1 MPYLAGYVT
10 PQDYAAV
17 GNGIADD
24 TAAVQAA
31 VNSGAPVFFPPGTY
45 LISSAVALPTTAFLF
60 GAGSG
65 TYNVTAGTNL
75 SIIKLANGAN
85 SSMFTIAA
93 GNGSGVI
100 RDLQLNGNK
109 ANQTGGGSAV
119 LWSSAGS
126 AQESQWHCERVYV
139 HDAFS
144 SGFET
149 QTNRQN
155 NKFTECVSYNNGGHG
170 INCSASD
177 SAVINCTIGL
187 NTLDG
192 VLASYVCHISGSDIF
207 SNRNGVNIPTGVR
220 GIEITN
226 CGIDRNN
233 QQGIYIAGSSVDV
246 AACTI
251 HSNGQSANN
260 TYGSITVDDTFGAVD
275 GITISHCNFWLDA
288 GITNLPNY
296 HINFNTTTSLAQVWA
311 CSFQAAS
318 FATGTISNNG
328 QAVQTT
334 IKNML
339 VGGTAA
345 LGDNG
350 VGEIQLANAT
360 TKPSSPPSGG
370 TTVFSQTASAVPLM
384 AYFPSGNKSSLV
396 DAFFLLASSPTFTL
410 AAQTATTVTL
420 AVESSATYL
429 MEAALIFS
437 NTTGITTPS
446 WTGPASATMQWN
458 DTTGSLDYSSTIGAT
473 NNTFAANAG
482 TRMAFLKGV
491 LIVAGTSG
499 SLTLTL
505 GVSAGTTTLA
515 AGTWL
520 RLTRLK

>member
-1 MPYLAGYVT
+1 VPYLAGFVT
-10 PQDYAAV
+10 PQDYGAV
-17 GNGIADD
+17 GNGTTDD
-24 TAAVQAA
+24 TVALQSA
-31 VNSGAPVFFPPGTY
+31 VNSGSPVFLPPATY
-45 LISSAVALPTTAFLF
+45 LISSAIALPTTPFIF

-65 TYNVTAGTNL
+65 TYNVTAGANL

-93 GNGSGVI
+93 GNGAGVI
-100 RDLQLNGNK
+100 RDIQLNGNK
-109 ANQTGGGSAV
+109 ANQTGGGSAI

-192 VLASYVCHISGSDIF
+192 VLANYVCHISGCDIF
-207 SNRNGVNIPTGVR
+207 SNRNGINIPSSVFGV
-220 GIEITN
+220 EITN
-226 CGIDRNN
+226 CGIDRNQ

-246 AACTI
+246 VACTI
-251 HSNGQSANN
+251 HSNGQAANN
-260 TYGSITVDDTFGAVD
+260 TYGSITVDDTFGTVT
-275 GITISHCNFWLDA
+275 GVTISHCNFWLDA
-288 GITNLPNY
+288 GITNLPSY
-296 HINFNTTTSLAQVWA
+296 HVNFNTATSLAQVSA

-318 FATGTISNNG
+318 FATGTVSNNN

-334 IKNML
+334 VKNVL

-350 VGEIQLANAT
+350 VGELQVANAT

-370 TTVFSQTASAVPLM
+370 TVVFSQTASAIPLM
-384 AYFPSGNKSSLV
+384 GYTPNGNKASLI
-396 DAFFLLASSPTFTL
+396 DAFFQLASSPTFTL

-429 MEAALIFS
+429 MEAGLIFT
-437 NTTGITTPS
+437 NTTGNTTPS

-458 DTTGSLDYSSTIGAT
+458 STNTPLTYSSTIGAV
-473 NNTFAANAG
+473 NNTFTSNAATN
-482 TRMAFLKGV
+482 MAFFKGI

-515 AGTWL
+515 AGSWL

>member
-1 MPYLAGYVT
+1 MPYLAGYIT
-10 PQDYAAV
+10 PQDYNAKGDGV
-17 GNGIADD
+17 TDD
-24 TAAVQAA
+24 TAAIQSA
-31 VNSGAPVFFPPGTY
+31 VNSGAPVFFPPATY
-45 LISSAVALPTTAFLF
+45 IISSAIALPSSPFLF
-60 GAGSG
+60 GSGAG
-65 TYNVTAGTNL
+65 TYNITPGPGL

-93 GNGSGVI
+93 GNAAGVI
-100 RDLQLNGNK
+100 RDLQFNGNK
-109 ANQTGGGSAV
+109 ANQTGGGSAI

-126 AQESQWHCERVYV
+126 PQESQWHLERVYV

-177 SAVINCTIGL
+177 SAVINCTIGM

-207 SNRNGVNIPTGVR
+207 SNRNGINIPTGVR
-220 GIEITN
+220 GVQITN

-246 AACTI
+246 VACTL
-251 HSNGQSANN
+251 HSNGQTATN

-288 GITNLPNY
+288 GYTNLPSY
-296 HINFNTTTSLAQVWA
+296 HVNFNTTTSLAQVSA

-318 FATGTISNNG
+318 YASGTVSNNN

-334 IKNML
+334 VKNVL

-350 VGEIQLANAT
+350 VGELQLANAT
-360 TKPSSPPSGG
+360 TKPSSPPAGG
-370 TTVFSQTASAVPLM
+370 AVLFSQSGSAVPLM
-384 AYFPSGNKSSLV
+384 GYFPDGSKRSVV
-396 DAFFLLASSPTFTL
+396 DAFFQLTSSPTFTL
-410 AAQTATTVTL
+410 AAQTATTVLL

-429 MEAALIFS
+429 VDAALILT
-437 NTTGITTPS
+437 NTTGITTVS

-458 DTTGSLDYSSTIGAT
+458 DTTGSLDYSATIGAT
-473 NNTFAANAG
+473 NNTYAANAG
-482 TRMAFLKGV
+482 TRMAFFKGI
-491 LIVAGTSG
+491 LTVAGTSG
-499 SLTLTL
+499 SLTATL
-505 GVSAGTTTLA
+505 GVSAGTTTLG
-515 AGTWL
+515 AGSWL